1 MRSLRTI
8 KDRSRER
15 SDGDRTIDEVLARRV
30 APGELTVD
38 RAPDAHRQRE
48 DGDGRDRYDGA
59 DETGGRTEADDAG

>member
-1 MRSLRTI
+1 MSKTI

-15 SDGDRTIDEVLARRV
+15 SDGDRTIDEAL

>member
-15 SDGDRTIDEVLARRV
+15 SDGDRTIDEVLV
-30 APGELTVD
+30 LGELPVD

>member
-8 KDRSRER
+8 EDRSRER
-15 SDGDRTIDEVLARRV
+15 SDGDRTIDEALVL
-30 APGELTVD
+30 GELPVD
-38 RAPDAHRQRE
+38 RAPDVHRQRE